1 MGCLES
7 MIIINLR
14 MSSSECSVS
23 ALSDPLPR
31 IYSCFCDKIFT
42 TYPGIYLH
50 LKSKHANLFQ
60 KYKKLKITK
69 LFRKV
74 RGEDG
79 TEMYRLEKISEK
91 DANNN
96 NFC

>member
-1 MGCLES
+1 
-7 MIIINLR
+7 
-14 MSSSECSVS
+14 MSSSESPE

-50 LKSKHANLFQ
+50 LKSKHSNLFQ

-69 LFRKV
+69 LFKKI
-74 RGEDG
+74 RGENN
-79 TEMYRLEKISEK
+79 SEIFK
-91 DANNN
+91 LDKLS
-96 NFC
+96 

>member
-1 MGCLES
+1 
-7 MIIINLR
+7 
-14 MSSSECSVS
+14 MSSSEESPE

-69 LFRKV
+69 LFKKV
-74 RGEDG
+74 KDDKG
-79 TEMYRLEKISEK
+79 SEVYK
-91 DANNN
+91 LDKLS
-96 NFC
+96 